1 MKKILS
7 LFLIVMLVSPAFG
20 AWLPLDAIH
29 ALHKNNIEHFVMGS
43 HNHSQQNEQEH
54 GHGHGHGH
62 ENKSHDFKSSN
73 KDTHLSDHHPIHFD
87 ITTYFSDYLNV
98 DLQRASQTS
107 LDFSDFDL
115 YDIHFR
121 LVTDITPHHHYD
133 LPPSKSRFPIDW
145 KISNSSI
152 IPPYLSTQRLRI

>member
-7 LFLIVMLVSPAFG
+7 LFLIVMFVSPAFG
-20 AWLPLDAIH
+20 AWLPLEAIH

-43 HNHSQQNEQEH
+43 HDHSPQDEQEH
-54 GHGHGHGH
+54 GHSH
-62 ENKSHDFKSSN
+62 ENQSHNIKSSN
-73 KDTHLSDHHPIHFD
+73 KATHLSDHHPIHFD

-98 DLQRASQTS
+98 DLQRASQT
-107 LDFSDFDL
+107 LLEFSDLDLYDDL

-121 LVTDITPHHHYD
+121 LVTGITSHHHYD

-145 KISNSSI
+145 QISNSSN